1 MVALY
6 QGTTLEPALSVHG
19 PAAHPW
25 DEKFTTEARNH
36 GEKSRKPNLRIS
48 VVNFFDRA

>member
-36 GEKSRKPNLRIS
+36 GENPGNQTS
-48 VVNFFDRA
+48 VSPW